1 MTWTIFSYTKTQIR
15 NAGKILKAHP
25 KDQEALDILASFR
38 SAHAYPLNSIQD
50 NLRKQARKIAK
61 NKDGIIISQRL
72 KRMPSI
78 LSKIE
83 RESSMELTRMQDIW
97 GCRAI
102 FESTAEVYACQNA
115 LIKSRMQHNPPE
127 RTYDYIENPKNSWYR
142 GIHLVYKFHSESSQF
157 SQYNE
162 MLIEIQLRTK
172 LQHNWATAVETVGI
186 FTGEALKSSQ
196 GDADWQDFFRLSSTW
211 FAIKEWQKTI
221 PDTPDNLDE
230 LRMRLREY
238 MKNLNVEETLTG
250 FSHAIREIDDIS
262 KREWYILLVLNPNE
276 KRISW
281 NVYAKDQI
289 EMASEIYSALEQKN
303 QEKQDQQIVLFSLES
318 ALSLKKAYPNYF
330 GDTKDFMKNL
340 LEIFD

>member
-1 MTWTIFSYTKTQIR
+1 MSWTIFPYTKTQIR
-15 NAGKILKAHP
+15 NAGKILKTNP
-25 KDQEALDILASFR
+25 KDKEALDILASFR

-50 NLRKQARKIAK
+50 NLRKQARKVSK
-61 NKDGIIISQRL
+61 NKDSVIISQRL

-97 GCRAI
+97 WCRAI
-102 FESTAEVYACQNA
+102 FGSIDEVYACRNA
-115 LIKSRMQHNPPE
+115 LMQSKMQHNPPK
-127 RTYDYIENPKNSWYR
+127 RKDDYIENPKDSWYR
-142 GIHLVYKFHSESSQF
+142 GIHLVYKFHSESPTF

-196 GDADWQDFFRLSSTW
+196 WNEDWQDFFRLASTW
-211 FAIKEWQKTI
+211 FAYKEWQKII
-221 PDTPDNLDE
+221 PNTPNNLDE
-230 LRMRLREY
+230 LRMKLREY
-238 MKNLNVEETLTG
+238 MISLNVEETLTG
-250 FSHAIREIDDIS
+250 FSHAIWKMDDIS
-262 KREWYILLVLNPNE
+262 KKEWYILLVLHPNE
-276 KRISW
+276 RRISW

-340 LEIFD
+340 LEIFE